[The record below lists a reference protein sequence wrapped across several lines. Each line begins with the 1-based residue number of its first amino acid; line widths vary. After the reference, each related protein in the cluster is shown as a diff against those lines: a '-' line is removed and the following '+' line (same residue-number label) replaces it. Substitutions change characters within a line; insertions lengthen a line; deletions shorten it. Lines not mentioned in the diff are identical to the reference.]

1 MSTTTGRRGGSLGE
15 AHARRSIVQRLR
27 PVIPA
32 IGLIVLPALTPVIT
46 YADTNLTVGG
56 DAVIAYTSGDLIRLR
71 NEPSTTGTILGE
83 YSEGTTV
90 HVIDGPVTASDGTLW
105 YQVSVGGTTGYIVQD
120 WLAASGTMYPDITGS
135 AVTNDSVEFRTGP
148 SSSTASLGTI
158 PAGTEVSL
166 TGQTM
171 DGFISALWN
180 GQNGWIYGQ
189 YLGGAPAADAP
200 AAQAPAEEAI
210 DWTGATGAWH
220 TNDSVNL
227 RTEPS
232 TSSTVIV
239 ELPAASNVTL
249 TGAVANGF
257 AQAETDAGTGWLSQQ
272 YLSEGAASG
281 ASAPA
286 STGDTGTSS
295 SGAPATSAPS
305 ATGQG
310 MVDFAMQYLG
320 YPYVWAGKEP
330 STGFDCSGFT
340 RWIVLNTLGYDI
352 GGGVPGQTDFGTS
365 VAWGDWQPGDLIFF
379 ADTYEPGL
387 SHVGLYI
394 GNGQMIHAENPST
407 GVVISDIT
415 SGYYQEHYAGARRLA

>member
-1 MSTTTGRRGGSLGE
+1 MSTTFGRRGSPSD
-15 AHARRSIVQRLR
+15 ARTHRSIVQRLR

-32 IGLIVLPALTPVIT
+32 IGLLVLPVLSPVIT

-71 NEPSTTGTILGE
+71 NEPSTAGTILGE
-83 YSEGTTV
+83 YSEGTRV
-90 HVIDGPVTASDGTLW
+90 HVIDGPVTAADGALW
-105 YQVSVGGTTGYIVQD
+105 YHVSVGGNTGYILQD
-120 WLAASGTMYPDITGS
+120 WLATSGSMYPEITGS
-135 AVTNDSVEFRTGP
+135 AVTNDSVEFRSGP

-171 DGFISALWN
+171 DGFISAIWN
-180 GQNGWIYGQ
+180 GQSGWIYGQ
-189 YLGGAPAADAP
+189 YLGGAPAAEVDSPAP
-200 AAQAPAEEAI
+200 EAPAEEAI
-210 DWTGATGAWH
+210 DWSGATGAWH

-232 TSSTVIV
+232 TSATAIV
-239 ELPAASNVTL
+239 ELPASSNVTL

-257 AQAETDAGTGWLSQQ
+257 AQAETGYGTGWISQQ
-272 YLSEGAASG
+272 YLSEGGTPG
-281 ASAPA
+281 ASSGTAAPA
-286 STGDTGTSS
+286 DTSS
-295 SGAPATSAPS
+295 AAAPS
-305 ATGQG
+305 ASGQG

-379 ADTYEPGL
+379 ADTFEPGL

-415 SGYYQEHYAGARRLA
+415 SGYYQEHYAGARRLT

>member
-1 MSTTTGRRGGSLGE
+1 MSTTLGRRRESVRE
-15 AHARRSIVQRLR
+15 TRSRYSFVRRLR
-27 PVIPA
+27 PVVPA
-32 IGLIVLPALTPVIT
+32 IGLLVLPMLTPMT
-46 YADTNLTVGG
+46 GFADTNLTVGG

-71 NEPSTTGTILGE
+71 DEPSTAGTILGE
-83 YSEGTTV
+83 YSEGTVV
-90 HVIDGPVTASDGTLW
+90 HIIDGPLTAADGSLW
-105 YQVSVGGTTGYIVQD
+105 YQVSVGGNTGYIVQD
-120 WLAASGTMYPDITGS
+120 WLANGGTMYPDITGT
-135 AVTNDSVEFRTGP
+135 AWTNDSVEFRSGP
-148 SSSTASLGTI
+148 STSAASMGTI

-171 DGFISALWN
+171 DGFISALYG
-180 GQNGWIYGQ
+180 GQSGWIFGA
-189 YLGGAPAADAP
+189 YLGSQGDSAPAVATSSAAPAA
-200 AAQAPAEEAI
+200 ESI
-210 DWTGATGAWH
+210 DWSGATGAWH

-227 RTEPS
+227 RTEAS
-232 TSSTVIV
+232 TSATIIV
-239 ELPAASNVTL
+239 ELPASTNVSL
-249 TGAVANGF
+249 TGAVSNGF
-257 AQAETDAGTGWLSQQ
+257 AQASTDYGDGWISQQ
-272 YLSEGAASG
+272 YLSEGSTNGPVATENASSSSSAG
-281 ASAPA
+281 APA
-286 STGDTGTSS
+286 S
-295 SGAPATSAPS
+295 S

-379 ADTYEPGL
+379 ADTFEPGL

-394 GNGQMIHAENPST
+394 GNGQMIHAENPGT

-415 SGYYQEHYAGARRLA
+415 SGYYQEHYAGARRLT

>member
-1 MSTTTGRRGGSLGE
+1 MSTIIGRRSGSRNDAR
-15 AHARRSIVQRLR
+15 AHRSLVRRLW

-32 IGLIVLPALTPVIT
+32 IGLLVLPVLTPITT

-71 NEPSTTGTILGE
+71 DEPSTSGTILGE
-83 YSEGTTV
+83 YSEGTVV
-90 HVIDGPVTASDGTLW
+90 HVIDGPVNGTDGSLW
-105 YQVSVGGTTGYIVQD
+105 YQVSVGGNTGYIVQD
-120 WLAASGTMYPDITGS
+120 WLAAGGSMYPDITGT
-135 AVTNDSVEFRTGP
+135 AWTNDSVEFRSGP
-148 SSSTASLGTI
+148 STSSASMGTI

-171 DGFISALWN
+171 DGFISAIYN
-180 GQNGWIYGQ
+180 GQNGWIFGA
-189 YLGGAPAADAP
+189 YLGSQGDSAPSTATE
-200 AAQAPAEEAI
+200 APAEESV
-210 DWTGATGAWH
+210 DWSGPTGAWH

-227 RTEPS
+227 RTEAS
-232 TSSTVIV
+232 TSSTTIV
-239 ELPAASNVTL
+239 ELPTSTNVTL

-257 AQAETDAGTGWLSQQ
+257 AQASTDYGDGWISQQ
-272 YLSEGAASG
+272 YLSEGATSDAAPTTDSDASA

-286 STGDTGTSS
+286 ATSS
-295 SGAPATSAPS
+295 
-305 ATGQG
+305 TGQG

-320 YPYVWAGKEP
+320 YPYVWAGKTP
-330 STGFDCSGFT
+330 DTGFDCSGFT

-415 SGYYQEHYAGARRLA
+415 TGYYQEHYAGARRLV